1 MCAEQR
7 GFHRKKCSG
16 VTSGSPF
23 PLMPL
28 WISLHYVSLLCCCP
42 VENTWTQGT
51 NAIVCPW
58 LWRKRWLLSLQWPRC
73 CFCWS
78 FGALE
83 VHFKSNDNPLL
94 ERRIPVRS
102 AGLCSCWAHTRKEG
116 RGGLTDGERKS
127 RLRPPPTAME
137 NSDLPAR
144 VCCKERRKVVFLC
157 QPRWDLATSCC
168 ETAILQGEISWAA
181 LPAWEILQAFMQQ
194 RKEMETCKK
203 HSHLAK

>member
-1 MCAEQR
+1 MLIFQAWDFPEKPVSLNNASHETMCAEQR

-23 PLMPL
+23 PLMSL

-58 LWRKRWLLSLQWPRC
+58 LRRKRWLLSLPSPRC

-78 FGALE
+78 FGALD
-83 VHFKSNDNPLL
+83 VKSHDNPLL

-102 AGLCSCWAHTRKEG
+102 AGPCSCWAHTRKEG
-116 RGGLTDGERKS
+116 RGGLTDGERIS
-127 RLRPPPTAME
+127 RLRPPPPLRPLWKILTFQLA
-137 NSDLPAR
+137 SAAR
-144 VCCKERRKVVFLC
+144 K
-157 QPRWDLATSCC
+157 D
-168 ETAILQGEISWAA
+168 
-181 LPAWEILQAFMQQ
+181 
-194 RKEMETCKK
+194 
-203 HSHLAK
+203 AKSFFSAGPVGI